1 MRPLTTAAVAAL
13 VGLTLAACGGS
24 SGGADATGST
34 DSTGPTV
41 VAAFYPLAYAAEQVG
56 GDQISVVDL
65 TPPGAEPHDLELS
78 PAQVA
83 QIAEADLVLY
93 IPGFQPALDEAIDQV
108 AADHAL
114 DVTAQIPLLPAEDHA
129 DEGHADEGDTH
140 ADDGHAD
147 ENLAGDPHVWLNPLN
162 MSIIGQEIRD
172 RLTGID
178 AAGSEAFTAGSTTL
192 DAAMAALNTEWQEG
206 TATCRSRDLVVS
218 HEAFAYLAA
227 QYDFVQIGIAGISP
241 ETEPSPARLAE
252 IADFVRANDVTT
264 IYYETLVDP
273 KVAETVAAETGATTA
288 VLDPIEGLAEGSTE
302 NYVSLMQANLA
313 AVQAGQGCA

>member
-1 MRPLTTAAVAAL
+1 MRAAVLVAL
-13 VGLTLAACGGS
+13 TALALAACAGS
-24 SGGADATGST
+24 GADST
-34 DSTGPTV
+34 NSDGPTV

-56 GDQISVVDL
+56 GDQIDVIDL

-78 PAQVA
+78 PSQVA

-93 IPGFQPALDEAIDQV
+93 IPGFQPAIDEAIDQV

-129 DEGHADEGDTH
+129 DDGD
-140 ADDGHAD
+140 DHAD
-147 ENLAGDPHVWLNPLN
+147 ENLTGDPHVWLNPLN
-162 MSIIGQEIRD
+162 MSIIGTEIRD
-172 RLTGID
+172 RLVMID
-178 AAGSEAFTAGSTTL
+178 ATAADTYTSGSTNL
-192 DAAMAALNTEWQEG
+192 SASMEALNAEWLQG
-206 TATCRSRDLVVS
+206 TASCRSRDLVVS

-227 QYDFVQIGIAGISP
+227 QYNFVQVGIAGIAP

-252 IADFVRANDVTT
+252 IADFVRVNGVTT

-273 KVAETVAAETGATTA
+273 KVAQTVAAETGATTA
-288 VLDPIEGLAEGSTE
+288 VLDPIEGLAEGSTQD
-302 NYVSLMQANLA
+302 YVTLMQANLA

>member
-1 MRPLTTAAVAAL
+1 MRAAVLVAL
-13 VGLTLAACGGS
+13 TALALAACAGS
-24 SGGADATGST
+24 GADST
-34 DSTGPTV
+34 NSDGPTV

-56 GDQISVVDL
+56 GDQIDVIDL

-78 PAQVA
+78 PSQVA

-93 IPGFQPALDEAIDQV
+93 IPGFQPAIDEAIDQV

-129 DEGHADEGDTH
+129 DDGD
-140 ADDGHAD
+140 DHAD
-147 ENLAGDPHVWLNPLN
+147 ENLTGEPHVWLNPLN
-162 MSIIGQEIRD
+162 MWMVGTEILD
-172 RLTGID
+172 RLVMID
-178 AAGSEAFTAGSTTL
+178 ATAADTYTSGSTDL
-192 DAAMAALNTEWQEG
+192 SASMDALNAEWLQG
-206 TATCRSRDLVVS
+206 TASCRSRDLVVS

-227 QYDFVQIGIAGISP
+227 QYNFVQVGIAGIAP

-252 IADFVRANDVTT
+252 IADFVRVNGVTT

-273 KVAETVAAETGATTA
+273 KVAQTVAAETGATTA
-288 VLDPIEGLAEGSTE
+288 VLDPIEGLAEGSTQD
-302 NYVSLMQANLA
+302 YVTLMQANLA

>member
-1 MRPLTTAAVAAL
+1 VRAAVLVAL
-13 VGLTLAACGGS
+13 TALALAACAGS
-24 SGGADATGST
+24 GADST
-34 DSTGPTV
+34 NSDGPTV

-56 GDQISVVDL
+56 GDQIDVIDL

-78 PAQVA
+78 PSQVA

-93 IPGFQPALDEAIDQV
+93 IPGFQPAIDEAIDQV

-129 DEGHADEGDTH
+129 DDGD
-140 ADDGHAD
+140 DHAD
-147 ENLAGDPHVWLNPLN
+147 ENLTGDPHVWLNPLN
-162 MSIIGQEIRD
+162 MSIIGTEIRD
-172 RLTGID
+172 RLVMID
-178 AAGSEAFTAGSTTL
+178 ATAADTYTSGSTDL
-192 DAAMAALNTEWQEG
+192 SASMDALNAEWLQG
-206 TATCRSRDLVVS
+206 TASCRSRDLVVS

-227 QYDFVQIGIAGISP
+227 QYNFVQVGIAGIAP

-252 IADFVRANDVTT
+252 IADFVRVNGVTT

-273 KVAETVAAETGATTA
+273 KVAQTVAAETGATTA
-288 VLDPIEGLAEGSTE
+288 VLDPIEGLAEGSTQD
-302 NYVSLMQANLA
+302 YVTLMQANLA

>member
-1 MRPLTTAAVAAL
+1 MRAAVLVAL
-13 VGLTLAACGGS
+13 TALALAACAGS
-24 SGGADATGST
+24 GADST
-34 DSTGPTV
+34 NSDGPTV

-56 GDQISVVDL
+56 GDQIDVIDL

-78 PAQVA
+78 PSQVA

-93 IPGFQPALDEAIDQV
+93 IPGFQPAIDEAIDQV

-129 DEGHADEGDTH
+129 DDGD
-140 ADDGHAD
+140 DHAD
-147 ENLAGDPHVWLNPLN
+147 ENLTGDPHVWLNPLN
-162 MSIIGQEIRD
+162 MSIIGTEIRD
-172 RLTGID
+172 RLVMID
-178 AAGSEAFTAGSTTL
+178 ATAADTYTSGSTDL
-192 DAAMAALNTEWQEG
+192 SASMDALNAEWLQG
-206 TATCRSRDLVVS
+206 TASCRSRDLVVS

-227 QYDFVQIGIAGISP
+227 QYNFVQVGIAGIAP

-252 IADFVRANDVTT
+252 IADFVRVNGVTT

-273 KVAETVAAETGATTA
+273 KVAQTVAAETGATTA
-288 VLDPIEGLAEGSTE
+288 VLDPIEGLAEGSTQD
-302 NYVSLMQANLA
+302 YVTLMQANLA